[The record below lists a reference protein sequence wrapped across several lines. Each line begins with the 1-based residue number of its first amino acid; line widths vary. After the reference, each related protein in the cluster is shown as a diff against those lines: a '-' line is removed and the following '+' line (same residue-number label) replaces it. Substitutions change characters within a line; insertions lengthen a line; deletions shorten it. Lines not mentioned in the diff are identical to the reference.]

1 VNFSLKHSQGKTTS
15 PMTEFQRLLAARQQV
30 ENIFELT
37 KDNEWREYMARH
49 LVLLHVEL
57 ERQIE
62 NCIARGED
70 TLLTDKDE
78 PPTMPE

>member
-1 VNFSLKHSQGKTTS
+1 
-15 PMTEFQRLLAARQQV
+15 MTEFQKLLAARQQV

-37 KDNEWREYMARH
+37 KGNEWKEYLARH

-62 NCIARGED
+62 NCVAKVKI
-70 TLLTDKDE
+70 
-78 PPTMPE
+78 PS